1 LKGDHLKVKALIF
14 DVDGTLA
21 DTERDG
27 HLPACNAAFAILGY
41 PVRWTWDDFRAMLH
55 IPGNAERMRRALAA
69 LDPPLPPAEMDAAV
83 ADLIALKKRLYIEEY
98 APRLPL
104 RAGVRVLVEEAVTRG
119 VRLAIV
125 TTSYEE
131 QVVALLRHHLLD
143 VADQFRPLLGR
154 AAGVKTAPDSPLYRR
169 ALVELGIAAHEAI
182 AIEDSDV
189 GLRAAQAAGI
199 PTAVFYNDA
208 TFGQSFRGAALVARS
223 LAYFS
228 LDALAALCC
237 GHLPQIGS

>member
-1 LKGDHLKVKALIF
+1 MKAKALIF

-27 HLPACNAAFAILGY
+27 HLPACNAAFAALGY

-55 IPGNAERMRRALAA
+55 VPGNAERMRRALAT
-69 LDPPLPPAEMDAAV
+69 LDASLPPAELDAAV
-83 ADLIALKKRLYIEEY
+83 AELIALKKRLYIEEY

-104 RAGVRVLVEEAVTRG
+104 RPGVAALVAEALARR

-131 QVVALLRHHLLD
+131 QVVALLRHHLPGA
-143 VADQFRPLLGR
+143 ADQFRPLLGR
-154 AAGVKTAPDSPLYRR
+154 GAGVKTAPDSPLYRR
-169 ALVELGIAAHEAI
+169 ALVELGVAAHEAI
-182 AIEDSDV
+182 PIEDSDV
-189 GLRAAQAAGI
+189 GLRAALAAGI

-208 TFGQSFRGAALVARS
+208 TLGQDFRGAALVARS
-223 LAYFS
+223 ADYFS
-228 LDALAALCC
+228 LDVLAALCYSD
-237 GHLPQIGS
+237 LPQIGS